1 MERELMNL
9 LKNEGKKFSK
19 GQKKIAEY
27 IKNNYDKAAFMTA
40 ARLGKAVGVS
50 ESTVVRFAIELG
62 FEGYPGFQK
71 ALSNLIKNKLT
82 SVQRVEV
89 ASEQIG
95 SDVLGRVISLDVDL
109 IRKTAEEINRDA
121 FNEAVGKITKAKRIY
136 IIGVRSASA
145 IASFI
150 YFYFRLFFKN
160 VTLVSTTSSAEVFET
175 VMDINEDD
183 VLIAISFPRYS
194 KRTVKAAHYCHQNN
208 ASVIAI
214 TDSKN
219 SPLSAYADDLLIAR
233 SGTVTFADS
242 LVAPM
247 SLANALIAA
256 VGLQK
261 KEEIRETFRRLEE
274 IWDEYDIYEKSE
286 PIDGKQDN

>member
-1 MERELMNL
+1 MERELMKL
-9 LKNEGKKFSK
+9 LRNEDGRFSK
-19 GQKKIAEY
+19 GQKKIADY
-27 IKNNYDKAAFMTA
+27 IKTNYDKAAFMTA
-40 ARLGKAVGVS
+40 ARLGRAVGVS

-62 FEGYPGFQK
+62 FDGYPGFQK

-109 IRKTAEEINRDA
+109 IRKTAEEINREA
-121 FNEAVGKITKAKRIY
+121 FNEAVERITKAKRIY
-136 IIGVRSASA
+136 IYGVRSASA

-160 VTLVSTTSSAEVFET
+160 VSLVETTSSAEVFET
-175 VMDINEDD
+175 IMDISEDD

-194 KRTVKAAHYCHQNN
+194 KRTVKAAHYCHQNK

-214 TDSKN
+214 TDSET
-219 SPLSAYADDLLIAR
+219 SPLSAYADELLIAR
-233 SGTVTFADS
+233 SGTTTFADS

-256 VGLQK
+256 VGLRK
-261 KEEIRETFRRLEE
+261 KDEISETFRRLEE

-286 PIDGKQDN
+286 PLDGKQTN

>member
-1 MERELMNL
+1 MKGDL
-9 LKNEGKKFSK
+9 LKILENEIGHFSK

-27 IKNNYDKAAFMTA
+27 VGENYDKAAFMTA
-40 ARLGKAVGVS
+40 AKLGQAVGVS

-62 FEGYPGFQK
+62 FDGYPEFQN

-89 ASEQIG
+89 ASEQLGDDI
-95 SDVLGRVISLDVDL
+95 LGRVSSLDIDL
-109 IRKTAEEINRDA
+109 IKKTVEEINREA
-121 FNEAVGKITKAKRIY
+121 FNESVQRITKARKIY

-150 YFYFRLFFKN
+150 HFYFRLFFEN
-160 VTLVSTTSSAEVFET
+160 VCLVSTTSSAEVFET
-175 VMDINEDD
+175 IMDISAED

-194 KRTVKAAHYCHQNN
+194 KRTVKAAHYSHMNG
-208 ASVIAI
+208 ATVIAI
-214 TDSKN
+214 TDSAV
-219 SPLSAYADDLLIAR
+219 SPLAAYADELLIAR
-233 SGTVTFADS
+233 SGTTTFVDS

-247 SLANALIAA
+247 SIANALIAA

-261 KEEIRETFRRLEE
+261 KEEISNTFRRLEE

-286 PIDGKQDN
+286 NANEKKNS